1 MGVQVQLAVQPR
13 LGFYPPSEQLTS
25 YFYNAFTFI
34 ISSPMPTEFPFVKEP
49 PQDFYCPVT
58 CDLLLQPHLTS
69 CCRQNL
75 SQGAVARLQREKKT
89 CPLCRESEWRT
100 EFNEELQRKVGVLRV
115 FCPNVDRGC
124 QWQGYL
130 HGFDGHVQTCS
141 TRDAPLSKPRK
152 TNGYDC
158 LLG

>member
-1 MGVQVQLAVQPR
+1 
-13 LGFYPPSEQLTS
+13 
-25 YFYNAFTFI
+25 
-34 ISSPMPTEFPFVKEP
+34 MPTEYPFVKEP
-49 PQDFYCPVT
+49 PQGFYCPVT
-58 CDLLLQPHLTS
+58 YDLLLQPRLTS
-69 CCRQNL
+69 CCRQNF
-75 SQGAVARLQREKKT
+75 SQGAVTRLQREKKT

-141 TRDAPLSKPRK
+141 MRDALLSKPRK
-152 TNGYDC
+152 TNGYVC
-158 LLG
+158 LQGSVNSLSFCLSHFLCLAGYLIYS